1 MSVFILLELWHLN
14 SPDLNPVHCRYKATM
29 QQRAYLTDIHSC
41 NELKQRLIQFCSD
54 AILTGT
60 LSIYGYD

>member
-14 SPDLNPVHCRYKATM
+14 SLDLNPVHCRYKATM

-41 NELKQRLIQFCSD
+41 NELKQRLIQF
-54 AILTGT
+54 
-60 LSIYGYD
+60 